1 LASAARRPSAAEPPA
16 LHGEADTADASAAEA
31 ATFTIVGPQ
40 LAVVVP
46 SIGRAR
52 AQETVESIAASARA
66 GDVTIEIAL
75 AWQSPDT
82 PPALPDFAH
91 AVEVLPLG
99 VSYAKN
105 RALAT
110 LSAPLVGFVDDDELV
125 DPGWAAGVVSAFAD
139 NPDVDA
145 VFGAI
150 APLDDRGLPYCH
162 FEGGEER
169 RFSDASTPPWIV
181 GAGGNMAVRRAALER
196 VGGFDVVFGPGTLA
210 LCADDTDLV
219 VRLLRA
225 GKQILWTPDAVV
237 YHPSK
242 TEQER
247 LDSRRPYGWG
257 MGKVVRRH
265 RDLGNGVRYAGY
277 GVQSFLTGV
286 VRRNRRR
293 RREAAAT
300 LRGFTAG
307 VSRRTPWI
315 APRSLLE
322 WMPHSLREEVDV
334 AQAASLPVQYRPNP
348 HLVYF
353 VGEKVV
359 HVYTAPEPE
368 LHDALAAREVIR
380 RESTVEGIPAVLAFA
395 EGRDS
400 LWVVE
405 ERRDG
410 GGNPDSAG
418 SVQIALDW
426 AATMAQPLGPRLGDV
441 DGWRTLCA
449 TIAADSPAA
458 LRPAVSAACER
469 LASLPAAHA
478 HGDFQRKN
486 VFVHDGRVSVLDW
499 EWARARDLPGADLV
513 FYAVTASGSG
523 DADTVLT
530 LARGG
535 ETLDVPVLPMLA
547 ELGVSDERLLR
558 DLLLVQLVR
567 WAAAEGRRGRQW
579 GVRPSR
585 PRYAE
590 LLAVCASAI
599 AS

>member
-1 LASAARRPSAAEPPA
+1 M
-16 LHGEADTADASAAEA
+16 D
-31 ATFTIVGPQ
+31 VQ
-40 LAVVVP
+40 LAAVVP

-52 AQETVESIAASARA
+52 AQQTVESIDASARA
-66 GDVTIEIAL
+66 GNVAIEIVL
-75 AWQSPDT
+75 AWQSPDA
-82 PPALPDFAH
+82 PPPLPASAR

-105 RALAT
+105 RALSLLT
-110 LSAPLVGFVDDDELV
+110 APVVGFVDDDELV
-125 DPGWAAGVVSAFAD
+125 DPAWASGVVSTFAA
-139 NPDVDA
+139 NPDVGA

-150 APLDDRGLPYCH
+150 APLDNRGLPYCH

-169 RFSDASTPPWIV
+169 RYSGASTPPWIV
-181 GAGGNMAVRRAALER
+181 GAGGNMAVRREALER
-196 VGGFDVVFGPGTLA
+196 VGGFDVLFGPGTLA

-225 GKQILWTPDAVV
+225 GEQILWTPEAVV

-277 GVQSFLTGV
+277 AVQSFLTGV
-286 VRRNRRR
+286 AQRDRRR

-300 LRGFTAG
+300 LRGFAAG
-307 VSRRTPWI
+307 AGRPTPWI
-315 APRSLLE
+315 APQSLLE
-322 WMPHSLREEVDV
+322 WMPSSLSPEIDLARIEP
-334 AQAASLPVQYRPNP
+334 LPVQYRPNP

-353 VGEKVV
+353 SGDKVL

-368 LHDALAAREVIR
+368 LRDALDAREVIR
-380 RESTVEGIPAVLAFA
+380 RESGVEGIPSVLAYE

-410 GGNPDSAG
+410 GAHPDSAQ
-418 SVQIALDW
+418 SSRTALEW
-426 AATMAQPLGPRLGDV
+426 AAAMAKPLASTLGD
-441 DGWRTLCA
+441 DGDWSTFRA
-449 TIAADSPAA
+449 GVEEASPASYRA
-458 LRPAVSAACER
+458 AVAAACDR
-469 LASLPAAHA
+469 LAVLPSAHA

-486 VFVHDGRVSVLDW
+486 VFVRDGRVTVLDW

-513 FYAVTASGSG
+513 FYVATAAGQG
-523 DADTVLT
+523 ETEAL
-530 LARGG
+530 LALAGGG
-535 ETLDVPVLPMLA
+535 EPLEAAVQPLLG
-547 ELGVSDERLLR
+547 ELGVAGEQLRR
-558 DLLLVQLVR
+558 DLILVSLVR
-567 WAAAEGRRGRQW
+567 WAATERRRQAQW
-579 GVRPSR
+579 GVRPSEA
-585 PRYAE
+585 RYGD
-590 LLAVCASAI
+590 LLARCAPAMIS
-599 AS
+599 

>member
-1 LASAARRPSAAEPPA
+1 VAA
-16 LHGEADTADASAAEA
+16 D
-31 ATFTIVGPQ
+31 
-40 LAVVVP
+40 LAVVIP

-66 GDVTIEIAL
+66 GDVPVEIAL
-75 AWQSPDT
+75 AWQSPDA
-82 PPALPDFAH
+82 PPPLPDCAR

-105 RALAT
+105 RALAW
-110 LSAPLVGFVDDDELV
+110 LSAPVVGFVDDDELV
-125 DPGWAAGVVSAFAD
+125 DPGWAAGIVSAFVD
-139 NPDVDA
+139 NPEIGA

-169 RFSDASTPPWIV
+169 RYAGESTPPWVV
-181 GAGGNMAVRRAALER
+181 GAGGNMAVRRAVLER
-196 VGGFDVVFGPGTLA
+196 VGGFDVLFGPGTLA
-210 LCADDTDLV
+210 FCADDTDLV

-225 GKQILWTPDAVV
+225 GEQILWTPDAVV

-265 RDLGNGVRYAGY
+265 RDLGNGVRYAGS
-277 GVQSFLTGV
+277 GVQSFATGV
-286 VRRNRRR
+286 VHRDRRR

-300 LRGFTAG
+300 LRGFVEG
-307 VSRRTPWI
+307 VVRRTPWI

-322 WMPHSLREEVDV
+322 WMPQSLREEVDV
-334 AQAASLPVQYRPNP
+334 AHAAPLPVQYRPNP
-348 HLVYF
+348 HLVY
-353 VGEKVV
+353 VAGERIL

-380 RESTVEGIPAVLAFA
+380 RESSVDGIPAVLACA

-400 LWVVE
+400 LWVLE
-405 ERRDG
+405 ERLDTRV
-410 GGNPDSAG
+410 NPDSP
-418 SVQIALDW
+418 QTQQLALNW
-426 AATMAQPLGPRLGDV
+426 AAAMAKPLGRRLHDE
-441 DGWRTLCA
+441 DGWHALR
-449 TIAADSPAA
+449 ISVEAASPAPYRA
-458 LRPAVSAACER
+458 GVAASCER
-469 LASLPAAHA
+469 LEELPAAHA
-478 HGDFQRKN
+478 HGDFQWKN
-486 VFVHDGRVSVLDW
+486 VFVEDGRVSVLDW
-499 EWARARDLPGADLV
+499 EWARARDLPGADLL
-513 FYAVTASGSG
+513 FFAVTAGESDDS
-523 DADTVLT
+523 DAVLT

-535 ETLDVPVLPMLA
+535 EPLQVPILPLLA
-547 ELGVSDERLLR
+547 ELGLADEQLRR

-567 WAAAEGRRGRQW
+567 WAAAERRRRAQW

-585 PRYAE
+585 PRYGE
-590 LLAVCASAI
+590 LLARCAPAI